1 MQSEGPG
8 IGTPVRIQ
16 RNLLDDLCSSLGLAN
31 DVRWHRGVIHI
42 PWQIGAVSSA
52 LPDAQAEVSVLCR
65 ARGIHDFRSIAMPY
79 HHRVVDDHSTGD
91 GNGLSI
97 LGLRGK
103 DHVPHSDNGLA
114 VVVAVECRQY
124 ELRCCRAILRAPVGR
139 LDRLVWQTALG
150 HSSRSYGED
159 KSQRAH
165 ARSEERR
172 VGKE

>member
-8 IGTPVRIQ
+8 IGIPVRVQ

-42 PWQIGAVSSA
+42 PLPGNVIKKIGAVSSA

-91 GNGLSI
+91 GNGL
-97 LGLRGK
+97 
-103 DHVPHSDNGLA
+103 
-114 VVVAVECRQY
+114 
-124 ELRCCRAILRAPVGR
+124 
-139 LDRLVWQTALG
+139 
-150 HSSRSYGED
+150 
-159 KSQRAH
+159 
-165 ARSEERR
+165 RSEEHTS
-172 VGKE
+172 ELQS